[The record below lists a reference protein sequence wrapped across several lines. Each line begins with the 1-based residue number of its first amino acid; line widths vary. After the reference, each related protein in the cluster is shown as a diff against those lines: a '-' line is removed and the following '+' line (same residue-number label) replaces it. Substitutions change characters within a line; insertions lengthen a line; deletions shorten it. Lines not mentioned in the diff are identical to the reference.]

1 MFKTIRI
8 LIQVAIF
15 LFLSNIAVSQEQY
28 GNLSGS
34 VTEEKSGESIVSL
47 TLSLYLNDDF
57 ANNRPIRG
65 SYTNRFGFY
74 SIPRIEAGEYFL
86 VASGVGYSTFVTK
99 IKINESENLRLNIQ
113 MKTEDV
119 RTQGVTV
126 EAERIIENA
135 TTRISTVTI
144 DPSFISKL
152 PSLGG
157 EVDLF
162 RALQLLP
169 GVQQS
174 TELSSGLY
182 VRGGSPDQNLNLLDG
197 VIVYNPI
204 HLGGF
209 LSVFNTDALRDVKLI
224 KGAFPAEYGGRL
236 SSVLDMTMKEGTKEK
251 LSGSAGISLLSSRL
265 TLEGPINENSSFM
278 ISGRR
283 MYLDLLANLATILAG
298 EDPKQNPTYYFYDLN
313 AKANYKLSDNN
324 HLFVSGFLCQDVL
337 GAPDD
342 SDDAFDISWGN
353 RTSNIR
359 WMHIVSPMLFTNFSL
374 IYTDYTFGTDIYDK
388 NKKSNNFKTDSRIR
402 DIMLRADAQYFP
414 SKKHKVKTGLETI
427 WHNFRSRAAI
437 NLDDEDLFDTFF
449 SRKDITSLEASYYIQ
464 DEWTITERLDAN
476 IGGRFYYF
484 QEADYFSFE
493 PRLSASYKLTEVTS
507 LKTSAALA
515 HQFLHLITRNDIT
528 LPTDLWFPSTKNIR
542 TSRAWQGVFGLEH
555 IFDGGNYIFSAE
567 VYYKDMRNLYE
578 YKDSVFFTLGIPLEE
593 QFTRGRG
600 DAYGLELFLN
610 KRLGSFTGWIGYT
623 LAWTNRYFDELNN
636 GKRFSPRY
644 DRRHDINLVLAYN
657 FNDTWEV
664 GLSWVYGT
672 GQAYTMPTGTYSFQD
687 IDTWNWYYEGYS
699 KYQFTSRNG
708 ARLPSFHKLDLNFMN
723 HFTMLGMPTTFSIN
737 IYNVYNRR
745 NPFAWY
751 ISEDWDMETGKEIKK
766 LKQVTLFPIIPTLG
780 LSFKF

>member
-1 MFKTIRI
+1 MKLLLRLLLQF
-8 LIQVAIF
+8 AII
-15 LFLSNIAVSQEQY
+15 LFLSNNAISQEKL

-34 VTEEKSGESIVSL
+34 VTEEKSGESIISL
-47 TLSLYLNDDF
+47 TISLYLNEDF
-57 ANNRPIRG
+57 ANSRPMRG
-65 SYTNRFGFY
+65 GFANKFGFY
-74 SIPRIEAGEYFL
+74 SIPRLESGVYYL
-86 VASGVGYSTFVTK
+86 VASGVGYTTFVKK
-99 IKINESENLRLNIQ
+99 IEINDGDDIRLNIK
-113 MKTEDV
+113 MKSEDV

-126 EAERIIENA
+126 EAERIAENA
-135 TTRISTVTI
+135 TTRISTVSV
-144 DPSFISKL
+144 DPLFIAKL

-162 RALQLLP
+162 RSLQLLS

-224 KGAFPAEYGGRL
+224 KGAFPAEYGGRI

-251 LSGSAGISLLSSRL
+251 FSGSAGISLISSRL

-283 MYLDLLANLATILAG
+283 MYLDLLANLVATMLAG
-298 EDPKQNPTYYFYDLN
+298 ESTNQNPTYYFYDLN

-342 SDDAFDISWGN
+342 SEEAFDISWGN
-353 RTSNIR
+353 KTANLR

-374 IYTDYTFGTDIYDK
+374 IYTDYTFGTNLYDK
-388 NKKSNNFKTDSRIR
+388 QNRKNNFKTDSRIR
-402 DIMLRADAQYFP
+402 DIMLRAEGQYFP
-414 SKKHKVKTGLETI
+414 SKNHKIKSGLETI
-427 WHNFRSRAAI
+427 WHNFRSRAAM
-437 NLDDEDLFDTFF
+437 NFDYDFYDAFF
-449 SRKDITSLEASYYIQ
+449 SSNDMTSLEAAYYIQ
-464 DEWTITERLDAN
+464 NEWTITNRLDAN

-484 QEADYFSFE
+484 QEAAYYSFE
-493 PRLSASYKLTEVTS
+493 PRLSVSYKLTEVTS
-507 LKTSAALA
+507 LKASAAIA

-528 LPTDLWFPSTKNIR
+528 LPTDLWFPSTKTIKP
-542 TSRAWQGVFGLEH
+542 SRAWQGVFGLEH

-578 YKDSVFFTLGIPLEE
+578 YKDSVFFSLSIPMED

-644 DRRHDINLVLAYN
+644 DRRHDVNFVLTYN
-657 FNDTWEV
+657 FSDTWEI
-664 GLSWVYGT
+664 GLSWIYGT
-672 GQAYTMPTGTYSFQD
+672 GQAYTMPTGTYQFKGVGDS
-687 IDTWNWYYEGYS
+687 WNWTDT
-699 KYQFTSRNG
+699 KYQFTERNG
-708 ARLPSFHKLDLNFMN
+708 ARLPPFHKLDVNFMN
-723 HFTMLGMPTTFSIN
+723 HFTMLGMPATFSIN

-751 ISEDWDMETGKEIKK
+751 ISSDWDMNENETKK
-766 LKQVTLFPIIPTLG
+766 LKQITLFPIIPTFG